1 MRADGR
7 PMRRALSSLNTASD
21 LSLRLISLGFFLLV
35 WAIAAYIAHSSK
47 LPGPWSVVNSMIAHI
62 VPGDHPHCIA
72 AFGHSLCVGD
82 LPYHISITLGRV
94 AAAFVIAMAIGTAIG
109 LAMGRSRGTDIL
121 FDGWLVLGLN
131 VPALVVIVLCYI
143 WLGLTDVAAIIA
155 VALNKIPLV
164 VVNVREGAR
173 TLDRDL
179 QQVAEIYRFSWGK
192 RFLKVTLPQLTP
204 YIMAAARNGLSIIW
218 KIVLIVELLGRS
230 NGVGFQLSI
239 YFQYF
244 DISSILAYTL
254 AFIAVVLVIELAA
267 LRPLEVRLTRWRL

>member
-1 MRADGR
+1 MPSDGR

-21 LSLRLISLGFFLLV
+21 LTLRLISLGFFLLV
-35 WAIAAYIAHSSK
+35 WAIAAYFAHSSR
-47 LPGPWSVVNSMIAHI
+47 LPGPWSVANSM
-62 VPGDHPHCIA
+62 VDHIA
-72 AFGHSLCVGD
+72 AGD
-82 LPYHISITLGRV
+82 LPYHIGITLARV

-121 FDGWLVLGLN
+121 FDGWLILGLN

-204 YIMAAARNGLSIIW
+204 YIMAAARNGLAIIW
-218 KIVLIVELLGRS
+218 KIVLVVELLGRS

-254 AFIAVVLVIELAA
+254 AFIAVVLFIELA
-267 LRPLEVRLTRWRL
+267 LLHPLEVRLTRWRL